1 MAMFKV
7 LGTGLLGGLVLGA
20 ASVGAVWWASQ
31 SPSGPLARLFHG
43 ATHTAE
49 QLRPGEGVNAALAKL
64 EAHKREKAGEVD
76 LSKGLPDDP
85 TILDPA
91 PIVIPDVEMP
101 PLNTTGFPPETA
113 APPAPPAPGAPP
125 SMNYV
130 RDNLLPMPRL
140 ESGEEEQES
149 PHDDDLRRMFRDI
162 VGDMLQKKA
171 QGVLDGLGNAPK
183 PPTK

>member
-1 MAMFKV
+1 
-7 LGTGLLGGLVLGA
+7 
-20 ASVGAVWWASQ
+20 
-31 SPSGPLARLFHG
+31 
-43 ATHTAE
+43 
-49 QLRPGEGVNAALAKL
+49 
-64 EAHKREKAGEVD
+64 
-76 LSKGLPDDP
+76 
-85 TILDPA
+85 
-91 PIVIPDVEMP
+91 MP